1 MHIPDGYLGP
11 ITCGAAYAA
20 MAPIWA
26 IASHRVKKTLSAR
39 QVPLL
44 AIGAAFSFVIM
55 MFNIPIP
62 GGTTGHAVGAVLV
75 AILLGPWAACIA
87 VSVALVI
94 QALLFGDGG
103 ITAIGADCFN
113 MAFVMPFA
121 GYAIYRLISGNSPAR
136 SFVRVA
142 AAAVAGYLGLVI
154 ASLCAGIEFGI
165 QPHLHHTASGQALY
179 CPYGLLVAVPGML
192 GGHLLV
198 FGWIEAIV
206 TGLAVKYLAAQD
218 ASWLRPDTMEGKK
231 SFVKIVSGLIILAL
245 LTPVGLYI
253 PYKLRAG
260 TAWGEWSAEELKGF
274 LGYVPAKLERLLS
287 FWHAPLPDYAFA
299 GWRSGG
305 QPLHALVY
313 VLSALIGIGL
323 CVALVLLVGKVISKK
338 EKAHSRKRPW
348 AGGFLE
354 RTILGTVSLLKD
366 TVSMEGVAAKNGFL
380 QRRDPRFKCLSAVA
394 LLITVLM
401 SKSIAELSIL
411 YCIVLLLVGISSI
424 GLLFFLERTLLFV
437 PIFSFF
443 IVIPAIFNIV
453 TPGEPIVS
461 FNLFALTLSI
471 TRQGVDSA
479 IIFFMRV
486 FDSVS
491 VAVLLVLTTRQ
502 HVLLKTLRLFRVPQL
517 FVMTMGMSFRYI
529 FLFLDII
536 QKMFVAIKSRV
547 GFVSSTKEGRRVV
560 SSNMAALW
568 LRSYRMQSQVYD
580 AMVSRGYAGEAQ
592 VLDEFGAR
600 PLDYIILFL
609 ALCAL
614 AGTVWLNRFFH

>member
-1 MHIPDGYLGP
+1 VHIPDGYLGP

-20 MAPIWA
+20 MAPVWA
-26 IASHRVKKTLSAR
+26 IASRRVKKTLATK

-55 MFNIPIP
+55 MFNVPIP

-103 ITAIGADCFN
+103 ITAIGANCFN

-121 GYAIYRLISGNSPAR
+121 GYAIYRLISGNSPAQ

-142 AAAVAGYLGLVI
+142 AAGIAGYLGLAI

-192 GGHLLV
+192 GSHLLV

-206 TGLAVKYLAAQD
+206 TGLAVKCLAAQD
-218 ASWLRPDTMEGKK
+218 ASWLQPETAGGKK
-231 SFVKIVSGLIILAL
+231 SFIKIVVGSVVLAL

-260 TAWGEWSAEELKGF
+260 TAWGEWSADELKGF

-287 FWHAPLPDYAFA
+287 FWHAPLRDYTFR
-299 GWRSGG
+299 GWESGG
-305 QPLHALVY
+305 RLQTGLVY
-313 VLSALIGIGL
+313 VLSALVGIGL

-338 EKAHSRKRPW
+338 EKAPSRKRQW
-348 AGGFLE
+348 SGGFLE

-366 TVSMEGVAAKNGFL
+366 TVSVEGVAAQNGFL
-380 QRRDPRFKCLSAVA
+380 QRSDPRFKFISAA
-394 LLITVLM
+394 LLLGAVCI
-401 SKSIAELSIL
+401 SKSVVGLSVL
-411 YCIVLLLVGISSI
+411 YGMVLCCAAASSV
-424 GLLFFLERTLLFV
+424 GLLFFIERTFLFV
-437 PIFSFF
+437 PLFSLL
-443 IVIPAIFNIV
+443 IAVPALFNV
-453 TPGEPIVS
+453 VSPGEPLVS
-461 FNLFALTLSI
+461 FKLFFVKLSI
-471 TRQGVDSA
+471 TRQGLGSA
-479 IIFFMRV
+479 FVFFMRV
-486 FDSVS
+486 LDSVS

-517 FVMTMGMSFRYI
+517 FVMTMGMSYRYI
-529 FLFLDII
+529 FLFLDMI

-547 GFVSSTKEGRRVV
+547 GFVSSIKEGRRVV
-560 SSNMAALW
+560 GSNMAALW

-592 VLDEFGAR
+592 VLDEFRAR
-600 PLDYIILFL
+600 PLDFIILFL

-614 AGTVWLNRFFH
+614 AGTIWLNQFFH